1 MITPEQFQQ
10 ALDTNR
16 QIRECIFQQEDS
28 FKEYLVEDLHYF
40 RLKYPESYEI
50 ERVHVS
56 GFRFRITVLF
66 EDLGELDLYVDAH
79 DVYTWYEQ
87 EYKRLREGDTQ

>member
-16 QIRECIFQQEDS
+16 QIIECIFQQEDS
-28 FKEYLVEDLHYF
+28 FKDYLVNDLHYF
-40 RLKYPESYEI
+40 IWRLPEEYELG
-50 ERVHVS
+50 RVHIS
-56 GFRFRITVLF
+56 GHRFRITVIF
-66 EDLGELDLYVDAH
+66 EDRSELDIYIDAQ

-87 EYKRLREGDTQ
+87 EYKRLRGI